1 MILALMTALAV
12 SGGASSSTSSAPAP
26 AATAPLR
33 EVVYKVSY
41 TRQANV
47 SNETFGGGS
56 PANSM
61 LTNSASQA
69 FAERSTDATDT
80 GTVTIDV
87 MQVAADALGIRVTE
101 HWNGATPAGTY
112 QGNVAPDGTVNFRDS
127 QMNECTALILE
138 YFGAAFMTDQPAQG
152 VRWER
157 TAKGT
162 AADLDTVYT
171 VGTIDGAIAKIHE
184 QTTVK
189 SKSVALLDSVTTAD
203 VQYKPAMLAP
213 LSGRIVTHG
222 SRSSASSVTNIS
234 TVSNFDRISDT
245 RDQGP

>member
-1 MILALMTALAV
+1 MFLALMTALAM
-12 SGGASSSTSSAPAP
+12 SGASPSASSTAAP
-26 AATAPLR
+26 AAAAPLR
-33 EVVYKVSY
+33 EVIYKVSF
-41 TRQANV
+41 TRQMSV

-56 PANSM
+56 AANSL

-69 FAERSTDATDT
+69 FAERSTDAADT

-112 QGNVAPDGTVNFRDS
+112 QGNVAPDGSVNFRDS
-127 QMNECTALILE
+127 QMNECTAVILE
-138 YFGAAFMTDQPAQG
+138 YFGASFMADQPAAG

-157 TAKGT
+157 TQKGT

-171 VGTIDGAIAKIHE
+171 VGAIDGAIANIHE

-189 SKSVALLDSVTTAD
+189 SKSVALIDSVTTAD

-213 LSGRIVTHG
+213 VSGRIVTHG

-234 TVSNFDRISDT
+234 TISNFDRISDS

>member
-1 MILALMTALAV
+1 MFLALMTALAM
-12 SGGASSSTSSAPAP
+12 SGASPSASSTAAP
-26 AATAPLR
+26 AAAAPLR
-33 EVVYKVSY
+33 EVIYKVSF
-41 TRQANV
+41 TRQMSV

-56 PANSM
+56 AANSL

-69 FAERSTDATDT
+69 FAERSTDAADT

-101 HWNGATPAGTY
+101 RWNGATPAGTY
-112 QGNVAPDGTVNFRDS
+112 QGNVAPDGSVNFRDS
-127 QMNECTALILE
+127 LMNEC
-138 YFGAAFMTDQPAQG
+138 FGASFMADQPAAG

-157 TAKGT
+157 TEKGT

-171 VGTIDGAIAKIHE
+171 VGAIDGAIANIHE

-189 SKSVALLDSVTTAD
+189 SKSVALIDSVTTAD

-213 LSGRIVTHG
+213 VSGRIVTHG

-234 TVSNFDRISDT
+234 TISNFDRISDS